1 MIIRPRDRGSVLIIA
16 RVSRLVR
23 VLVFRVKEMRAAH
36 APQGAERRSQ
46 ILMIARRENSAA
58 SLPEARNALTICDT
72 QPITR
77 IDCEKPYFI
86 KLARVELAQHL
97 VVAVGVRLAIPRSYL
112 IKRFTMVVG
121 N

>member
-1 MIIRPRDRGSVLIIA
+1 MIIWPRDRWRVLIVA
-16 RVSRLVR
+16 GVSRLVR
-23 VLVFRVKEMRAAH
+23 VLVPRVKKMRAAY
-36 APQGAERRSQ
+36 AAQGAKRRSQ

-77 IDCEKPYFI
+77 IDGENPYFI

-97 VVAVGVRLAIPRSYL
+97 VVAVGVCLAIPRSRL
-112 IKRFTMVVG
+112 IKRVPMIVG
-121 N
+121 D